1 MMHVCIDEYTL
12 DGEFLKR
19 CEVEVKK
26 EEVEMLEKNFK
37 RAYWAW
43 ELPSAFRQ
51 QITVRTSV
59 IEYISTTKIL

>member
-1 MMHVCIDEYTL
+1 MRFYVTYMYACIYVTVDEYTL

-51 QITVRTSV
+51 KITVCM
-59 IEYISTTKIL
+59 